1 MNNEKLLANIQYDFA
16 FIESIRK
23 EGESGADKKADS
35 YMLSFVNGLPYN
47 YYLIFKTCLLMFSD
61 KCQVICMRDVQKTFT
76 DIYGVTPSQPTYSRA
91 KDAMI
96 KVGLLAEVN
105 NIKNDQKFS
114 FVKLTAKGLRLKRML
129 LGQTTEWKN
138 RLRIFS
144 VAELND
150 NICLE
155 ESSKAN
161 VA

>member
-23 EGESGADKKADS
+23 EGGGVNTKADS
-35 YMLSFVNGLPYN
+35 YMLNFVNGLPYN

-61 KCQVICMRDVQKTFT
+61 KCQVICMRDVQKTFQ
-76 DIYGVTPSQPTYSRA
+76 DVYGVTPSQPTYSRA

-96 KVGLLAEVN
+96 EVGLLAEVN
-105 NIKNDQKFS
+105 NLKNNQKFS
-114 FVKLTAKGLRLKRML
+114 WVKLSAKGLKLKRML
-129 LGQTTEWKN
+129 LGQNSEWKN
-138 RLRIFS
+138 RLRIVS
-144 VAELND
+144 VAQLND